1 MKGVILGTISFGTL
15 RGPDLMENFSDELKR
30 LQDGTENRK
39 LLTEA
44 QNWLEEYEEASQS
57 AEPFDLEGL
66 EERGSEIINDLEN
79 ALNNLAPVY
88 CYFGTLEGDGT
99 DYGFWIDQD
108 YLAEAIRYCEPW
120 EADSEY
126 VYDPDNE
133 AFIHVNDHGN
143 VTVLTGTGDAP
154 GEVIWSAV

>member
-1 MKGVILGTISFGTL
+1 MNKAEIGTISFGTL
-15 RGPDLMENFSDELKR
+15 RGPDLMENFSYELQR
-30 LQDGTENRK
+30 IQEGTENRK

-44 QNWLEEYEEASQS
+44 QNWLEEYDEASQS
-57 AEPFDLEGL
+57 AESFDWESL
-66 EERGSEIINDLEN
+66 EERGSEIINDLET

-88 CYFGTLEGDGT
+88 CYFGSIEGDGA
-99 DYGFWIDQD
+99 DYGFWIDHERLD
-108 YLAEAIRYCEPW
+108 EAIRYGTPW

-126 VYDPDNE
+126 VYDPDSE

-143 VTVLTGTGDAP
+143 VTVLTNTDDAP